1 VGRRQKGYRLATALR
16 REREMR
22 HLIPASVTI
31 TYLGGGT
38 VMVHDYRADTKE
50 ARLQRLPES
59 MFDPDHREYFRRAR
73 RLAQVGEERERALSI
88 RTYQGIKKLMGHS
101 RRPAWGQ
108 SKRRARRLVRAARF
122 ALVDANI
129 RRVVRDEEQRI
140 VERHRHLER
149 VLIDGDGLS

>member
-38 VMVHDYRADTKE
+38 VMVHDYRADTKD
-50 ARLQRLPES
+50 ARLQRLPEA

-73 RLAQVGEERERALSI
+73 RLAQVGEHQQRVQGI
-88 RTYQGIKKLMGHS
+88 RTYQGVKKLMGHS

-108 SKRRARRLVRAARF
+108 SKRRARRLARAARF

-129 RRVVRDEEQRI
+129 RRVVREEEERIRTAHQRAED
-140 VERHRHLER
+140 V
-149 VLIDGDGLS
+149 